1 MALASFESPTLDP
14 VLAELVR
21 PVTLAGDQLLAV
33 PDSLA
38 SLFPWG
44 GLQRG
49 WNVGVTGEGSWS
61 LAMAIWAEALGAE
74 GWVAIVGCPDLGLAA
89 ASQAGVRLDRVIVVE
104 TPPAGQWA
112 TVVAA
117 LLEAFDIVAVDPLV
131 RVGQREARRLSARAR
146 EQGAVMFHLDGGRN
160 WPTALDLTLTGRVTT
175 GWQGIGA
182 GHGHLT
188 KRSFAVDAIGRRT
201 GRPRSLAL
209 SL

>member
-1 MALASFESPTLDP
+1 MALAASLVLDP

-33 PDSLA
+33 PESLA
-38 SLFPWG
+38 SLFPSG

-49 WNVGVTGEGSWS
+49 WSVGVCGEAAWT
-61 LAMAIWAEALGAE
+61 LAMMLWAEALGAE
-74 GWVAIVGCPDLGLAA
+74 GWVAIVGCPDFGLAA
-89 ASQAGVRLDRVIVVE
+89 ASRAGIRLDRVIVVE

-117 LLEAFDIVAVDPLV
+117 LLEAFDIVAIDPLA
-131 RVGQREARRLSARAR
+131 RVGRREARRLTARAR
-146 EQGAVMFHLDGGRN
+146 EQGAVLFHLDGGRS
-160 WPTALDLTLTGRVTT
+160 WPSALDLTLTGRVTA
-175 GWQGIGA
+175 GWQGIGD

-188 KRSFAVDAIGRRT
+188 ERSFAVDAIGRRT
-201 GRPRSLAL
+201 GRPHSLAL